1 MASTSGKGN
10 SFSNKILDLLLS
22 AQTFSP
28 PATLYIALY
37 TVTPTAAGG
46 GTEVSG
52 GSYARVA
59 LTANLTN
66 FPAAAGQSKTNG
78 VAIDFGTASA
88 NWGSI
93 VAATAMDASS
103 GGNIVYWGPLATA
116 RQVNSGDPFKINAGN
131 AIFTES

>member
-1 MASTSGKGN
+1 MSATSGKGN
-10 SFSNKILDLLLS
+10 LFSNKILDLLLS
-22 AQTFSP
+22 AQTFTP
-28 PATLYIALY
+28 PPILYIALY
-37 TVTPTAAGG
+37 TTTPSAGGG

-52 GSYARVA
+52 GGDARVA

-66 FPAAAGQSKTNG
+66 FPAAAGQLKTNG

-88 NWGSI
+88 NWGSV

-103 GGNIVYWGPLATA
+103 GGNIVEWGPLAVA
-116 RQVNSGDPFKINAGN
+116 RTVNNGDPFKINAGN